1 MSRKIGQLQDES
13 STTFIY
19 KKKKKLAVTLRY
31 IRRKGINISSATPQ
45 AKLTGEFID
54 LETLEPIRKS

>member
-13 STTFIY
+13 STTFI
-19 KKKKKLAVTLRY
+19 KKKKLAVTLRY